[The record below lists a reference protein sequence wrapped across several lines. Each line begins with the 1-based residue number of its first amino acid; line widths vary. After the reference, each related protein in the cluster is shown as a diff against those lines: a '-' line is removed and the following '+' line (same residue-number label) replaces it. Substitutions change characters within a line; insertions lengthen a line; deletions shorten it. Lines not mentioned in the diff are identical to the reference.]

1 VAVAVKMMAKM
12 RIGPKG
18 QVVIP
23 KHFRDDFGLKLGE
36 VVVVDYTG
44 NELVIRKAATNIA
57 EIARAIAMSGKRQK
71 VTIAQIKK
79 LYHQELDKRYERALR
94 HRISGQ

>member
-1 VAVAVKMMAKM
+1 MMAKM

-23 KHFRDDFGLKLGE
+23 KLIRDDYGLKAGE

-44 NELVIRKAATNIA
+44 KEVVIRKAATNIA
-57 EIARAIAMSGKRQK
+57 ELARAIAMSGKRQK
-71 VTIAQIKK
+71 ITIEQIKK
-79 LYHQELDKRYERALR
+79 LYHQELDERYERALK